1 MFFIH
6 KYDVNDKNEYLYINY
21 SKMSTQNKRI
31 NQFSTDVMLTG
42 HELILIMCS
51 GFTKNMELA
60 NVKDFVLS
68 GQTILSNLGFSVT
81 PDVINQDIELPDN
94 STVYFNGNL
103 EMGSGYTLTIPTGTT
118 LVILDDSTN
127 LIYTDV
133 EANSMLIG
141 GTGNTLNSS
150 VFNSIVLGGVNITG
164 TSDNTVYVPD
174 LVIKKLATIPV
185 NSVDTIGENGSVT
198 WDNNYFYWKAN
209 DQWLRLSGLTF

>member
-1 MFFIH
+1 
-6 KYDVNDKNEYLYINY
+6 
-21 SKMSTQNKRI
+21 MSTQNKRI
-31 NQFSTDVMLTG
+31 NQFNTDIILTG
-42 HELILIMCS
+42 NELILIMDN
-51 GFTKNMELA
+51 GVTKNMELT

-68 GQTILSNLGFSVT
+68 GESTLSNLGFVIT
-81 PDVINQDIELPDN
+81 PEVINQDVELPDN
-94 STVYFNGNL
+94 STVYYYGTL
-103 EMGSGYTLTIPTGTT
+103 EIGSGYTLTVPSGTT
-118 LVILDDSTN
+118 LVILDDPSN
-127 LIYTDV
+127 LIYVDG

-150 VFNSIVLGGVNITG
+150 VFNTIVLGGVNITG

-174 LVIKKLATIPV
+174 LVIKKLASIPV